1 MRTFIDGE
9 NFRHRIVDVLLE
21 AGLIGSSEQPF
32 EFDIRA
38 LIDGAVGYPVQE
50 INYYTSHVQV
60 PNFDIPDELR
70 ERIESIKRTSQYWT
84 DGLTKR
90 QVQVIEG
97 GNLKVHT
104 STRCMHCHKTTQVL
118 QEKGVDVRLATDIVL
133 AATLEE
139 MDDIIVASS
148 DTDML
153 PALDV
158 AKRAN
163 TRIIYL
169 HFEDDLNHAIAAMAD
184 ETTAY
189 TRQHIIDCFN
199 SQNG

>member
-9 NFRHRIVDVLLE
+9 NFRHRVVNVLLD
-21 AGLIGSSEQPF
+21 AGLIGTSEQPF
-32 EFDIRA
+32 EFDMRT
-38 LIDGAVGYPVQE
+38 LINGAVGQPVQE

-60 PNFDIPDELR
+60 PSFEISEELR
-70 ERIESIKRTSQYWT
+70 ERIKSIKQTSEYWSA
-84 DGLTKR
+84 GLAKR
-90 QVQVIEG
+90 QIQVIEG

-104 STRCMHCHKTTQVL
+104 SARCMHCHKTTQVL

-139 MDDIIVASS
+139 IDEIIVASS

-163 TRIIYL
+163 TKIVYL

-184 ETTAY
+184 GTIAY

-199 SQNG
+199 SQNS